1 MKGQDKDDSRC
12 EYWRMNLGQ
21 AYEVLSQGI
30 GFGIKREIFFL
41 NLEDGYF
48 GCQVNESTD
57 VLQLYEVSKL
67 CDGRRDCF
75 RGSDEL
81 RSELKCSNLSWMSI
95 GILHKI
101 QERSLIVQVFNPST
115 I

>member
-1 MKGQDKDDSRC
+1 MPSPLLQ
-12 EYWRMNLGQ
+12 
-21 AYEVLSQGI
+21 VLSQGI

-67 CDGRRDCF
+67 CDGHRDCF

-81 RSELKCSNLSWMSI
+81 RTELKCSSKYSI
-95 GILHKI
+95 VSLTILD
-101 QERSLIVQVFNPST
+101 V
-115 I
+115 

>member
-1 MKGQDKDDSRC
+1 MKFLLPLVVWILLDTSRT
-12 EYWRMNLGQ
+12 
-21 AYEVLSQGI
+21 VLSQGI

-81 RSELKCSNLSWMSI
+81 RSELKCSS
-95 GILHKI
+95 K
-101 QERSLIVQVFNPST
+101 
-115 I
+115 